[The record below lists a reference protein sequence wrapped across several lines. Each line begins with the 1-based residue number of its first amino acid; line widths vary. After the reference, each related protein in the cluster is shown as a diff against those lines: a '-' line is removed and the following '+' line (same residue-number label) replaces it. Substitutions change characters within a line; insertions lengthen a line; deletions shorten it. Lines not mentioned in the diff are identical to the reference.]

1 MSADIAYLINLH
13 KKGKIDDNALNKAL
27 NTLQPASTQT
37 KSDVKKEPLDATFAE
52 KVRERR
58 RRKKKARKQRQKEAK
73 VHKIEEPK
81 KELEEEP
88 EEELRLVDK
97 PPCNYFKA
105 YEINAEKYKDPVI
118 LFDDKK
124 SVSIE
129 QINKDIQEYNGVKF
143 SIGLSLQFFKDEK
156 DGTRKYFTGAK
167 HGDQSAALES
177 SNLEEFYDEQREHL
191 KRWIENF
198 TSAEGTG
205 AAVASCI
212 RLYLNIAK
220 YEPLKGSSYIPLPK
234 ALSDKKAIINV
245 KNKDNKC
252 LFHAINSAL
261 NPTSDHSDRLSNY
274 PDYSSYLKTD
284 GVDFPTQISQISR
297 VEKQNDLAINV
308 YGATVSPKLKKI
320 NIFPYRISEQPKERQ
335 RINLLLLSEDDEAAE
350 NPAEKIT
357 KYHYCWVKNL
367 NRLLYD
373 QNKHKC
379 KTYFCDRCL

>member
-13 KKGKIDDNALNKAL
+13 KEGKIDDNALNKAL
-27 NTLQPASTQT
+27 STLQPASTQP
-37 KSDVKKEPLDATFAE
+37 KSDVKKESLDATFAE

-97 PPCNYFKA
+97 PPCNYIKA

-124 SVSIE
+124 SVLIE
-129 QINKDIQEYNGVKF
+129 QINKDIQEYNSVKF

-177 SNLEEFYDEQREHL
+177 SNLEEFYDEHVEHL

-205 AAVASCI
+205 AAVANCI

-220 YEPLKGSSYIPLPK
+220 YEPLDGSSYIPLPK
-234 ALSDKKAIINV
+234 ALADKKAIINV
-245 KNKDNKC
+245 KSKDNKC

-261 NPTSDHSDRLSNY
+261 NPASDHSDRLSNH

-284 GVDFPTQISQISR
+284 GVDFPHQSHKFPMLRNKPGNKRLRCRSIAKTKKDKRLSISHIR
-297 VEKQNDLAINV
+297 
-308 YGATVSPKLKKI
+308 ATK
-320 NIFPYRISEQPKERQ
+320 RR
-335 RINLLLLSEDDEAAE
+335 
-350 NPAEKIT
+350 T
-357 KYHYCWVKNL
+357 KN
-367 NRLLYD
+367 
-373 QNKHKC
+373 
-379 KTYFCDRCL
+379 